1 RSGRKDLWIAEL
13 ESLAKDAPDSATAVE
28 ELARA
33 YLQEKRLDDADRI
46 VTAQINRT
54 AKSPAAPTPVS
65 VGAINSDGRWFLLR
79 GRISLDLG
87 DGNKALADFR
97 RGAEVSDFSP
107 ETVTNVLTAY
117 LRLGRF
123 AEGVEY
129 FERYGGEKPTA
140 ISPNARERWGENP
153 LLVSRYAQLL
163 AKAGNK
169 TKAVEQFRQAMAL
182 AVADVSS
189 TTLESWSEGSA
200 EAIRV
205 VADEVMATFTV
216 DDAIG
221 VFAGAPPEGPV
232 GRASERILI
241 RAYTAAK
248 RYDDAAARLDGLIQ
262 TAVDSRERADLL
274 HELGDVHQV
283 ADRADQAIRAYE
295 EARKYDADNWIT
307 QNNLAYLL
315 SDKRG
320 ENQAALPYAQRAVAL
335 KDNAFTLD
343 TLGWIYVGLEQY
355 PLAIA
360 ELSRA
365 IRLDPDYALPY

>member
-1 RSGRKDLWIAEL
+1 EEIACLLHRKVNDIERARKDVDELRLGFPDHARGLLWESEIHGRTGDIERAIAALSDYLTKRPNDPNALYQRARHLVARGRLGAAIEDLGVVKRTKPLALELQPRLLLGRLQLRSGRKDLWIAEL

-129 FERYGGEKPTA
+129 FESRRAGSGEKPTA
-140 ISPNARERWGENP
+140 T
-153 LLVSRYAQLL
+153 LVSRYAQLL

-189 TTLESWSEGSA
+189 TSATMPRDERSA
-200 EAIRV
+200 EAIRA
-205 VADEVMATFTV
+205 VADEVLATFTV
-216 DDAIG
+216 DEAIG
-221 VFAGAPPEGPV
+221 LFAADAPDGALGK
-232 GRASERILI
+232 ANERILI
-241 RAYTAAK
+241 R
-248 RYDDAAARLDGLIQ
+248 
-262 TAVDSRERADLL
+262 
-274 HELGDVHQV
+274 
-283 ADRADQAIRAYE
+283 
-295 EARKYDADNWIT
+295 
-307 QNNLAYLL
+307 
-315 SDKRG
+315 
-320 ENQAALPYAQRAVAL
+320 
-335 KDNAFTLD
+335 
-343 TLGWIYVGLEQY
+343 
-355 PLAIA
+355 
-360 ELSRA
+360 
-365 IRLDPDYALPY
+365 